1 MHPDYKFEL
10 QTQGDLIGSFE
21 STRLHQLF
29 TNLLVNAGQYGTKHQ
44 PIIMNVQGE
53 PDVVIVKVRN
63 HGPVIDKDSLESI
76 FKPLVQIP
84 GGHGTPSRPSN
95 SMGLGLFIVEEIAIA
110 HGGSV
115 GVSSDAVDG
124 TTFTARLPRQA
135 AAD

>member
-1 MHPDYKFEL
+1 MHQDYKFEL
-10 QTQGDLIGSFE
+10 QTQGDLIGSFD

-84 GGHGTPSRPSN
+84 GGHRTPSRPST
-95 SMGLGLFIVEEIAIA
+95 SMGLGLFIV
-110 HGGSV
+110 
-115 GVSSDAVDG
+115 
-124 TTFTARLPRQA
+124 
-135 AAD
+135 